1 MIKRYYQG
9 LLSMKYSPLLVG
21 GALLVFLCAFLDIK
35 HPDSFY
41 KYLLMVSAVVLFF
54 IMYLYYTKKIKIHKD
69 IKEIKDIDRYL
80 DAKIIG
86 TSFILEDTMLVNGK
100 EGIKEL
106 NTNSIT
112 RITKVE
118 NRKPTI
124 NLQTVDAS
132 YDLEATTLEELEK
145 LTAFLKRKSSNVE
158 LNGIDG
164 KGSGL
169 LKDLM
174 KR

>member
-1 MIKRYYQG
+1 M
-9 LLSMKYSPLLVG
+9 
-21 GALLVFLCAFLDIK
+21 
-35 HPDSFY
+35 
-41 KYLLMVSAVVLFF
+41 
-54 IMYLYYTKKIKIHKD
+54 
-69 IKEIKDIDRYL
+69 
-80 DAKIIG
+80 
-86 TSFILEDTMLVNGK
+86 
-100 EGIKEL
+100 
-106 NTNSIT
+106 
-112 RITKVE
+112 
-118 NRKPTI
+118 
-124 NLQTVDAS
+124 DAS